1 MELVCYIVLECIDG
15 SLSNF
20 IPGWYIDYSESLSQF
35 FGSDCE
41 CTVGV
46 YFASY

>member
-1 MELVCYIVLECIDG
+1 MELVHCIILECIDG
-15 SLSNF
+15 SLSSF
-20 IPGWYIDYSESLSQF
+20 IPGWYIDYSEPLSRF
-35 FGSDCE
+35 FDSDCE